1 MGYSYVYPPL
11 GDKGKGHGH
20 AQYKSDELAGPEIH
34 SFRPPS
40 KTKQLTPSVGSKKKS
55 SFLPNINPQKDIQ
68 NFMSTLSQKFPF
80 KREVS
85 HQSKKYCKLKKAR
98 KYWESSLFDKDLLRS
113 ASY

>member
-40 KTKQLTPSVGSKKKS
+40 KTKQLTPSVGSKKKP

-85 HQSKKYCKLKKAR
+85 HQKLYFPLINKLKGTQI
-98 KYWESSLFDKDLLRS
+98 LRIL
-113 ASY
+113 YV